1 MYRLLT
7 YHTTKTE
14 ICLPF
19 FSFLNAHSRPRISF
33 YFIFFRT
40 VAIDCQ
46 PPTEITLLQS
56 SMMSWMKKNYSR
68 KIWRKKKLF
77 RRSPRRGVVLL
88 GLGERRNERKLRI
101 SLTWLFCSSSWLRL
115 LINAKRENYYINY
128 STTRRDFF
136 SIFLTSKALSNSTL

>member
-19 FSFLNAHSRPRISF
+19 FFFLKRSLTSENFFLF
-33 YFIFFRT
+33 YFLSNRR
-40 VAIDCQ
+40 DRL
-46 PPTEITLLQS
+46 PTTDWNHTS
-56 SMMSWMKKNYSR
+56 SVFYDELNEEKLFTKNMK
-68 KIWRKKKLF
+68 KKKLL

-101 SLTWLFCSSSWLRL
+101 SLTWLFCSSSWLLL